1 MSSRGANDVDSSKD
15 SGHAA
20 LETLVSRLHEEVMQ
34 KLEEQHSLLRRAHPL
49 GPSMPI
55 LFDPQGVGSVPSMS
69 SGRRDGSS
77 QSSAQDATESQQ
89 QL

>member
-49 GPSMPI
+49 VPSMPI
-55 LFDPQGVGSVPSMS
+55 LFDPQGVVSPFDVIRKARWFITIQCAGCY
-69 SGRRDGSS
+69 R
-77 QSSAQDATESQQ
+77 ESQQ